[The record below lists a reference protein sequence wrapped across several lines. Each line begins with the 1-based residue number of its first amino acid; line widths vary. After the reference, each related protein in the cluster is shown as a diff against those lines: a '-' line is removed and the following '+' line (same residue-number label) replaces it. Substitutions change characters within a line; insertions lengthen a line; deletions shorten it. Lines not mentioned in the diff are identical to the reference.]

1 MAKSKKKK
9 GNPGLLLLAAVGL
22 AIVGGLTYYVVNL
35 PKRGPSSN
43 SDAPIAINQNA
54 SKPSKGEDVKVLT
67 PSYKDGELTFK
78 ESTQA
83 ATSGESRE
91 VFAVN
96 AFLKEA
102 GIVPA
107 GARAVSVN
115 VKDGLAEVTFSK
127 EFETTYGTED
137 EQTLVN
143 GILKTL
149 GQFKSIDKATFRV
162 GDHALDTLG
171 SIDLTEPQP
180 VLR

>member
-9 GNPGLLLLAAVGL
+9 GNPGLLLLGLVGL
-22 AIVGGLTYYVVNL
+22 AIVGGLAYYVVNL
-35 PKRGPSSN
+35 PKGGPSSG
-43 SDAPIAINQNA
+43 SDAPPLRKDNA
-54 SKPSKGEDVKVLT
+54 SKPLTGEEVKVLT

-78 ESTQA
+78 ESTQSSA
-83 ATSGESRE
+83 SGESRE

-107 GARAVSVN
+107 AARAVSVS
-115 VKDGLAEVTFSK
+115 VKGGLAEVTFTK
-127 EFETTYGTED
+127 EFEATYGTED

-149 GQFKSIDKATFRV
+149 GQFKSIEKVTFRV
-162 GDHALDTLG
+162 GDHSLDTLG

>member
-9 GNPGLLLLAAVGL
+9 GNPGLLLLGLVGL
-22 AIVGGLTYYVVNL
+22 AIVGGLAYYVMNL
-35 PKRGPSSN
+35 PKSGPSLG
-43 SDAPIAINQNA
+43 SDAPSVRNETPN
-54 SKPSKGEDVKVLT
+54 KPSKSEQVKVLT
-67 PSYKDGELTFK
+67 PAYKDGELTFS
-78 ESTQA
+78 ESTQESA
-83 ATSGESRE
+83 SGESPE

-102 GIVPA
+102 GIVPS
-107 GARAVSVN
+107 GARATSVKI
-115 VKDGLAEVTFSK
+115 KDGIAAVTFTK

-137 EQTLVN
+137 EQILVN

-149 GQFKSIDKATFRV
+149 GQFKSIKKVSFRV